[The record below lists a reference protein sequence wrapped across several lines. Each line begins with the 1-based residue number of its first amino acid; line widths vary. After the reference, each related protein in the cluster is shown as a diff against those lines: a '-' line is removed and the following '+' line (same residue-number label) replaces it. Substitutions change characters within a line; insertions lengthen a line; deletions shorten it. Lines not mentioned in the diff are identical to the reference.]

1 MRTAGYVITQYALRS
16 IHAMLTSELVKYLN
30 QYLRV
35 AEIED
40 RSNNGLQVEG
50 AGEVNNLAFAVDA
63 CLASFEAA
71 RDAQVQMLIT
81 HHGLFW
87 SEVKLISGPH
97 FKRIKTL
104 IDANINLYAAHLPL
118 DEHSEV
124 GNNIELCRLLGLI
137 DVQPW
142 GRYKSGPAGYG
153 GALPKLMKLYD
164 LAIKIDEL
172 LNTRSRVL
180 AFGPQIVDRVAV
192 CSGGASM
199 FIPQV
204 QAAGYSTYF
213 SGETAHQHY
222 HDAKDYGL
230 NVIYSGHYVTETVGL
245 KALARHLEQRFQV
258 QTVFIDLPTGL

>member
-1 MRTAGYVITQYALRS
+1 MKKFD
-16 IHAMLTSELVKYLN
+16 LVNYLN
-30 QYLRV
+30 EYLRL

-50 AGEVNNLAFAVDA
+50 ASEVNTIAFAVDA

-71 RDAQVQMLIT
+71 RDAQAQMLIT

-87 SEVKLISGPH
+87 SEVKLVTGPH

-104 IDANINLYAAHLPL
+104 LDANISLYAAHLPL
-118 DEHSEV
+118 DEHAEV
-124 GNNIELCRLLGLI
+124 GNNVELCKLLGLI
-137 DVQPW
+137 DIETW

-153 GALPKLMKLYD
+153 GSLPQPMPLNE
-164 LAIKIDEL
+164 LAAKIDEL

-180 AFGPQIVDRVAV
+180 AFGPQLVDRVAV
-192 CSGGASM
+192 CSGGAS
-199 FIPQV
+199 FLIPQV

-213 SGETAHQHY
+213 SGETSHQHY

-230 NVIYSGHYVTETVGL
+230 NVIYSGHYATETVGL
-245 KALARHLEQRFQV
+245 KALARHLEAKFNL
-258 QTVFIDLPTGL
+258 QTMFIDLPTDM